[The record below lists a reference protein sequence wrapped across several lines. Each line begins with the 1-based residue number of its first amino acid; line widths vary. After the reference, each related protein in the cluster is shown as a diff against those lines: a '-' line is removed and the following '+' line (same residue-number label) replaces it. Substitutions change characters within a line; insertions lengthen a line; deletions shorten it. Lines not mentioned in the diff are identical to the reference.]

1 MQAVLEVA
9 KQFTFDKATERTPIN
24 LVRLPEVLHPNLLVK
39 NIEPVDE
46 PADETVE
53 SVCGIDE
60 PTCETENLPVE
71 ETDEDRE
78 AKWLAKV
85 SERILFAQAAWN
97 GVYSGLYGMKSKK
110 TGVPKPTDECFGE
123 WIIDDAKGIRNFFRS
138 MKKDLWATT
147 IKDYEFAWYSTGD
160 LMFKNEDV
168 CHFRMVAQDL
178 LAYCNAGTVPK
189 ESKTN
194 KLYTDADFIGENG
207 DIEAPVVV
215 GNCNSTKILTN
226 VQTNAFNLIT

>member
-24 LVRLPEVLHPNLLVK
+24 LTRLPEVLHPNLLVK

-46 PADETVE
+46 TVE
-53 SVCGIDE
+53 ESTE
-60 PTCETENLPVE
+60 PIEDLPVE

-78 AKWLAKV
+78 AKWLAQV

-110 TGVPKPTDECFGE
+110 SGVPKPTEECFGE

-178 LAYCNAGTVPK
+178 LAYCAAGTVPK

-226 VQTNAFNLIT
+226 V